1 MTGTETVRYRRTAD
15 WLAGAPEFTAGLAKD
30 AEALH
35 AHIAA
40 AAELPPPRP
49 KAAHGS
55 GEGEGE
61 GKGEGEGAG
70 EVAQCAPSVQDA
82 CRALRARFIGR
93 HADAVYDELTD
104 RRTAR
109 PRLADLLHR
118 AADRYPGLVPTRAH
132 MAEQAALAQADKDG
146 SEIDQGIFV
155 RGVLRAPTAGRH
167 LLTSMLQPS
176 PRALDLLPRFRRTDR
191 MDLGS
196 VRVERRG
203 TAAHLTVTN
212 GYCLNAEDNALGDA
226 METAVDLALCD
237 DRIKV
242 GVLRGGVMDHP
253 RHRGRRVFSAGI
265 NLRHLHRGQISFVDF
280 LLGRELGY
288 VSKILRGVL
297 DEPPAGSPA
306 DPFARS
312 SGGTFAGH
320 SADASADPFAPP
332 RFAQKPWIAAVDS
345 FAIGGG
351 MQLLL
356 VFDVVIAAADAYFS
370 LPAAQ
375 EGIIPGAADLRL
387 PRLVGG
393 RLARQVVLSGRRI
406 AATEPEARALCDE
419 VVPPE
424 QVTAAVEAAAARL
437 ADPAVVANKHA
448 LVAAEEP
455 LDLFRTY
462 MAEFA
467 YAQAVRVNSPDVID
481 KLTRSLPGR
490 PAAERGRGPC
500 A

>member
-30 AEALH
+30 AEALR

-55 GEGEGE
+55 GEGKGE
-61 GKGEGEGAG
+61 GNGEGAG

-132 MAEQAALAQADKDG
+132 MAEQAGLAQADKDG

-167 LLTSMLQPS
+167 LLASMLQPS

-297 DEPPAGSPA
+297 DEPPPGPPPILSPGPPAAPSPA
-306 DPFARS
+306 TPPTPPPTPSPRPGSRRS
-312 SGGTFAGH
+312 RGSRPWT
-320 SADASADPFAPP
+320 ASP
-332 RFAQKPWIAAVDS
+332 S
-345 FAIGGG
+345 
-351 MQLLL
+351 
-356 VFDVVIAAADAYFS
+356 AAA
-370 LPAAQ
+370 
-375 EGIIPGAADLRL
+375 
-387 PRLVGG
+387 
-393 RLARQVVLSGRRI
+393 
-406 AATEPEARALCDE
+406 C
-419 VVPPE
+419 
-424 QVTAAVEAAAARL
+424 
-437 ADPAVVANKHA
+437 
-448 LVAAEEP
+448 
-455 LDLFRTY
+455 
-462 MAEFA
+462 
-467 YAQAVRVNSPDVID
+467 NSCSSS
-481 KLTRSLPGR
+481 TW
-490 PAAERGRGPC
+490 
-500 A
+500 